1 MSTAPVSVSAASARV
16 TYPAGT
22 VIYVSSPVP
31 NEGPFPFPEFAC
43 DPAAID
49 GRLRIFGI
57 PSRKQQLL
65 FNAHERCYNIFQ
77 GYAFSL
83 GSPVLFSSK
92 FSLRQGSSFCLSTAQ
107 FQLKHNFYFERGF
120 YVE

>member
-1 MSTAPVSVSAASARV
+1 MSTAPVSVTVPVSAASAPV

-22 VIYVSSPVP
+22 VIYASPAVP

-57 PSRKQQLL
+57 PGRKQRLL
-65 FNAHERCYNIFQ
+65 FNAHERYNIFQ

-92 FSLRQGSSFCLSTAQ
+92 FSLRQGSSFCFSTA
-107 FQLKHNFYFERGF
+107 
-120 YVE
+120 